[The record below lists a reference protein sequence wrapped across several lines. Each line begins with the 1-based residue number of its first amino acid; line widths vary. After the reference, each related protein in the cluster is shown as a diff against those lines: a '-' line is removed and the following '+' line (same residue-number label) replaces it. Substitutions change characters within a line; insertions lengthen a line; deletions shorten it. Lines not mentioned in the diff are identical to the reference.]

1 MTKKDKI
8 VFRIKSLILKCR
20 SKGRFSTA
28 IKLRDKLK
36 EIK

>member
-20 SKGRFSTA
+20 SKGRFLFA
-28 IKLRDKLK
+28 IKLRNKLK

>member
-1 MTKKDKI
+1 MTKKGRLIYKI
-8 VFRIKSLILKCR
+8 KCLILKCR
-20 SKGRFSTA
+20 GKGRFLFA

>member
-20 SKGRFSTA
+20 QKGKFLFAMKARN
-28 IKLRDKLK
+28 KLK
-36 EIK
+36 EVK

>member
-20 SKGRFSTA
+20 QKGKFLFA

>member
-20 SKGRFSTA
+20 QKGKFLFA
-28 IKLRDKLK
+28 IKLRDILK

>member
-1 MTKKDKI
+1 MTKRDKI

-20 SKGRFSTA
+20 QKGRFLLA
-28 IKLRDKLK
+28 IKLRDILK